1 VNRLFPLPLS
11 PCASAHRLFCW
22 AFALPLRA
30 RLEEVVFCLCRAL
43 ALSALSGG
51 PVRRPLK
58 VLPGKAVALGG
69 GAPCVLQ
76 FGPSYPSRST
86 LWASSSSTASLAR
99 STAFSLPASPLC
111 AGRHWISIVM
121 LGLAF
126 RGVAMCFLAWGA
138 YI

>member
-1 VNRLFPLPLS
+1 MNRLFPLPLS
-11 PCASAHRLFCW
+11 PCASAYRLFCW

-69 GAPCVLQ
+69 GGHRAC
-76 FGPSYPSRST
+76 
-86 LWASSSSTASLAR
+86 SSSVRVILA
-99 STAFSLPASPLC
+99 APPCGHPALLLQAWPVPRHSHCLHLLC
-111 AGRHWISIVM
+111 V
-121 LGLAF
+121 
-126 RGVAMCFLAWGA
+126 RGAIGSRL
-138 YI
+138 